1 MENQITEMI
10 EEEVNRR
17 VAVRLNKSFE
27 VISKLYNIPIDRL
40 IEDTADVECRFC
52 KGQLKSKARCLKEPK
67 ANGYC
72 NFHQKQAPQTPVI
85 QTSKQTEPVVWGST
99 GRSRL
104 NI

>member
-1 MENQITEMI
+1 MDMI

-17 VAVRLNKSFE
+17 VAVRLNKSLA
-27 VISKLYNIPIDRL
+27 VISKLYQIPLDRL

-72 NFHQKQAPQTPVI
+72 NFHQKQAPQTPVME
-85 QTSKQTEPVVWGST
+85 SKPVEKSQVSWDAPQK
-99 GRSRL
+99 SRL

>member
-1 MENQITEMI
+1 MDQQIMEMI
-10 EEEVNRR
+10 EDEVNRR
-17 VAVRLNKSFE
+17 VAVRLNKSLS
-27 VISKLYNIPIDRL
+27 VISTLYQIPLDRL
-40 IEDTADVECRFC
+40 ISDTADVECRFC

-85 QTSKQTEPVVWGST
+85 QSKPVEVSWDT
-99 GRSRL
+99 PRSSLL